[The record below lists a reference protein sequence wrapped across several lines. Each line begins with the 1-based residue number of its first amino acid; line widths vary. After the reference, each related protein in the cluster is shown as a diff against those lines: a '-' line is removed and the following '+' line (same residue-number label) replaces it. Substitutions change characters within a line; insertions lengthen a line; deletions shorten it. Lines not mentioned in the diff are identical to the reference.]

1 MQALAARLA
10 EPATK
15 LLLIVGIAYTLAST
29 GWYFLSDPTPAP
41 VDDAHGK
48 TLRNSRPTVAL
59 DQILA
64 ANMFGKA
71 SAAGTVARVDAPET
85 RLKLTLE
92 GVFNAEDAHNSAAII
107 AEQGRSG
114 ELYQIGQKLPGGV
127 ELVEVHADRVV
138 LKRTGALETLKFPE
152 TAPML
157 ATNVIQSDVPM
168 SMPSTDAM
176 PEEPQ
181 ANDEPQQEEPAPAD
195 SVSADAP
202 GMQRDDLPTRAR
214 IEQYRTKLDADP
226 SGTLS
231 ALGVN
236 AVSTDAA
243 KGYQVGNLAT
253 SPYLAQTGLQSG
265 DVILSVNGRPVGNVQ
280 QDRQEI
286 DNIVAQ
292 GSARLE
298 VQRGDRR
305 FFVTASLK

>member
-1 MQALAARLA
+1 VHALAARLA

-41 VDDAHGK
+41 LDDTRSRAA
-48 TLRNSRPTVAL
+48 RNARPTVSL

-71 SAAGTVARVDAPET
+71 TASGAQQKVDAPET

-92 GVFNAEDAHNSAAII
+92 GVFNAEDTNNSAAII
-107 AEQGRSG
+107 AEQGRPG
-114 ELYQIGQKLPGGV
+114 ELYQLHQKLSGGV
-127 ELVEVHADRVV
+127 ELVEVHVDRVV
-138 LKRTGALETLKFPE
+138 LKRAGALETLRFPE
-152 TAPML
+152 QTTLIATSTIEPDAAMAP
-157 ATNVIQSDVPM
+157 
-168 SMPSTDAM
+168 
-176 PEEPQ
+176 PEQASEEQETEQPQEP
-181 ANDEPQQEEPAPAD
+181 PAPAD
-195 SVSADAP
+195 SASIDTP
-202 GMQRDDLPTRAR
+202 SRDDATMRSR

-226 SGTLS
+226 NGTLNS
-231 ALGVN
+231 LGVS
-236 AVSTDAA
+236 AVSADGA
-243 KGYQVGNLAT
+243 KGYQVGNLAS

-265 DVILSVNGRPVGNVQ
+265 DVILSVNGRPVGDVQ
-280 QDRQEI
+280 SDRQEI
-286 DNIVAQ
+286 DNVLAQ

>member
-1 MQALAARLA
+1 VQALAARLA

-29 GWYFLSDPTPAP
+29 GWYFFSDPTPTP
-41 VDDAHGK
+41 VDDARGK
-48 TLRNSRPTVAL
+48 TVRSTRPTISL

-71 SAAGTVARVDAPET
+71 NATSVVPKDVPET
-85 RLKLTLE
+85 HLKLTLE
-92 GVFNAEDAHNSAAII
+92 GVFNAEDTQNSAAII
-107 AEQGRSG
+107 AEQGRPG
-114 ELYQIGQKLPGGV
+114 ELFQVGKKLSGGV

-138 LKRTGALETLKFPE
+138 LKRAGALETLRFPE
-152 TAPML
+152 QTTMVAMTTVEPD
-157 ATNVIQSDVPM
+157 AGPVQNDVVP
-168 SMPSTDAM
+168 DDQ
-176 PEEPQ
+176 PQ
-181 ANDEPQQEEPAPAD
+181 EPQQEPAPAD
-195 SVSADAP
+195 STSADP
-202 GMQRDDLPTRAR
+202 PTPMSRDDLPMRSR
-214 IEQYRTKLDADP
+214 IEQYRSKIDADP
-226 SGTLS
+226 NGALS
-231 ALGVN
+231 ELGVSPV
-236 AVSTDAA
+236 AGDGA
-243 KGYQVGNLAT
+243 KGYQIGNVAS
-253 SPYLAQTGLQSG
+253 SPYLAQSGLQSG